1 MSNPVS
7 KHPVAAIRRIGGIE
21 STGPGICKAIAL
33 VLIIAAALPASSVY
47 AQMPDAA
54 AKRHWP
60 LLISARKSDT
70 PASIAD
76 RYLHDPSKGWMISEY
91 NGKTT
96 FNEGEPVLIP
106 RAPFKLGGLAQ
117 DGYQTVPVLAYAQ
130 IGESPGRYRQVS
142 RSAFDEQMH
151 WLKREGFT
159 TISPS
164 QLVAFMN
171 FSGQLPDR
179 SVLIT
184 WDTQS
189 SAFYE
194 LGVPILKAL
203 GFTATVFV
211 TVDGVG
217 KKGAMTWEQLDRL
230 RRAGFVIGCRGR
242 RGKSLNYW
250 ENDKPFEVYFKS
262 IDSEMRLAKKEIE
275 TRLQA
280 PCSFLAYPHGGTN
293 GLIAA
298 MAAKLGFTAAFT
310 LSPGNNPFFVDRFGI
325 HRISIDSRTNLAKFG
340 KILTTLI
347 SADLH

>member
-7 KHPVAAIRRIGGIE
+7 EQSVAKHRRNGGIE
-21 STGPGICKAIAL
+21 FTGPGVRMAVTL
-33 VLIIAAALPASSVY
+33 VLIIAAALVTSAVY
-47 AQMPDAA
+47 GQTPDTAA
-54 AKRHWP
+54 MREYP

-70 PASIAD
+70 PASIAG
-76 RYLHDPSKGWMISEY
+76 RYLHDPSQGWIISEY
-91 NGKTT
+91 NGKAT
-96 FNEGEPVLIP
+96 FSEGEPVLIP
-106 RAPFKLGGLAQ
+106 RAPFKLGGLTP
-117 DGYQTVPVLAYAQ
+117 DGYQTVPVLAYAG
-130 IGESPGRYRQVS
+130 IGASPGRNRQVS
-142 RSAFDEQMH
+142 RSAFNEQMH

-159 TISPS
+159 TITPA

-189 SAFYE
+189 SDFYV
-194 LGVPILKAL
+194 LGAPILKSL

-211 TVDGVG
+211 TADGVG

-242 RGKSLNYW
+242 RGRSLTYW
-250 ENDKPFEVYFKS
+250 ENKKSFEAYFKS
-262 IDSEMRLAKKEIE
+262 IESEMQLGKKEIE

-280 PCSFLAYPHGGTN
+280 PCSVLAYPHGRTN

-298 MAAKLGFTAAFT
+298 MAAKLGFSAAFT
-310 LSPGNNPFFVDRFGI
+310 LSPGKNPFFVDRFGI
-325 HRISIDSRTNLAKFG
+325 HRISIDGRTNLAQFG
-340 KILTTLI
+340 KTLTTMI